1 MTPMTM
7 STEQAG
13 RIDGGRFNKWLHAP
27 EPQGW
32 FQSSAQQFH
41 QGWLKFRLHPLGLA
55 GLAIIVLLIL
65 VALSAPLLTAYD
77 PIVQDMAGRLSPPS
91 AEHWLGTDNFGRD
104 VFARIVYG
112 ARTTLYIIILVSVI
126 VAPMGLLIGTCSGY
140 FGGIVDEVLMR
151 ITDIF
156 LSFPGLVL
164 ALGFAAALGPGITNA
179 IIAIS
184 LTAWPPIARLA
195 RAETLS
201 LRKADFIAAVRLQGA
216 TPATIITRHILP
228 MCIPSVIVRVTL
240 NMAGIIITAAGLGF
254 LGLGAQPP
262 RPEWGAMAATGRE
275 FMLDSPWVIAAP
287 GIAIALVSLAFNLVG
302 DALRDVLDP
311 RGSQ

>member
-1 MTPMTM
+1 MPMTM
-7 STEQAG
+7 PLQQTDRINVG
-13 RIDGGRFNKWLHAP
+13 RVRRWLLAP
-27 EPQGW
+27 EPQGM
-32 FQSSAQQFH
+32 FQSLVQQLH
-41 QGWLKFRLHPLGLA
+41 QGWLKFRLHPLGIV
-55 GLAIIVLLIL
+55 GLGIILLLIL
-65 VALSAPLLTAYD
+65 IALAAPVLTSYD
-77 PIVQDMAGRLSPPS
+77 PIAQDMAIRLAPPS
-91 AEHWLGTDNFGRD
+91 AQHWLGTDNFGRD
-104 VFARIVYG
+104 VFARVIYG
-112 ARTTLYIIILVSVI
+112 ARTTLYIIFLVSII

-140 FGGIVDEVLMR
+140 FGGIIDEILMR

-216 TPATIITRHILP
+216 SPMAIIVRHILP

-262 RPEWGAMAATGRE
+262 WPEWGAMAATGRE

-287 GIAIALVSLAFNLVG
+287 GIAIALVSLAFNLLG

-311 RGSQ
+311 RGSE

>member
-1 MTPMTM
+1 MTISSEDADAHTLGFR
-7 STEQAG
+7 S
-13 RIDGGRFNKWLHAP
+13 WLRAD

-32 FQSSAQQFH
+32 FQSSAQQIH
-41 QGWLKFRLHPLGLA
+41 QGWLKFSLHPLGLA
-55 GLAIIVLLIL
+55 GLVIILLLIV
-65 VALSAPLLTAYD
+65 VATAAPLLTSYD
-77 PIVQDMAGRLSPPS
+77 PIVQDMAGRLAPPS
-91 AEHWLGTDNFGRD
+91 AAHLLGTDNFGRD
-104 VFARIVYG
+104 VFARVIYG
-112 ARTTLYIIILVSVI
+112 ARTTLYIIMLVTII
-126 VAPMGLLIGTCSGY
+126 VAPLGLLIGTVSGY
-140 FGGIVDEVLMR
+140 FDGIVDEILMR

-201 LRKADFIAAVRLQGA
+201 LRKADYIAAVRLQGA
-216 TPATIITRHILP
+216 TSLAIITRHILP

-262 RPEWGAMAATGRE
+262 WPEWGSMAASGRE

-311 RGSQ
+311 RGSE

>member
-1 MTPMTM
+1 MTI
-7 STEQAG
+7 STEDADTTHAG
-13 RIDGGRFNKWLHAP
+13 GFLNWLHAP

-32 FQSSAQQFH
+32 FQSSAQQIH
-41 QGWLKFRLHPLGLA
+41 QGWLKFSLHPLGLA
-55 GLAIIVLLIL
+55 GLVIIVLLIV
-65 VALSAPLLTAYD
+65 VATAAPLLTSYD
-77 PIVQDMAGRLSPPS
+77 PIVQDMAGRLAPPS

-104 VFARIVYG
+104 VFARVIYG
-112 ARTTLYIIILVSVI
+112 ARTTLYIIMLVTII
-126 VAPMGLLIGTCSGY
+126 VAPLGLLIGTFSGY
-140 FGGIVDEVLMR
+140 FGGIVDEILMR

-179 IIAIS
+179 IVAIS

-201 LRKADFIAAVRLQGA
+201 LRKADYIAAVRLQGA
-216 TPATIITRHILP
+216 TSIAIITRHILP

-262 RPEWGAMAATGRE
+262 WPEWGSMAASGRE

-311 RGSQ
+311 RGSE

>member
-1 MTPMTM
+1 MPISHPRPTPP
-7 STEQAG
+7 G
-13 RIDGGRFNKWLHAP
+13 LRGWLLAP
-27 EPQGW
+27 EPKGTLH
-32 FQSSAQQFH
+32 ALLQQFY
-41 QGWLKFRLHPLGLA
+41 QGWLKFREHPLGVV
-55 GLAIIVLLIL
+55 GLVVILIL
-65 VALSAPLLTAYD
+65 IVTAAAAPLLTQYD
-77 PIVQDMAGRLSPPS
+77 PVAQNMAIRLAPPS
-91 AEHWLGTDNFGRD
+91 WEHLLGTDNFGRD
-104 VFARIVYG
+104 VFSRIIYG
-112 ARTTLYIIILVSVI
+112 ARTTLDIIILVTII
-126 VAPMGLLIGTCSGY
+126 VAPIGLLIGTCSGY

-201 LRKADFIAAVRLQGA
+201 LRQMDYIAAVRLQGA
-216 TPATIITRHILP
+216 SSGAIILRHILP

-240 NMAGIIITAAGLGF
+240 NMAGIILTAAGLGF

-262 RPEWGAMAATGRE
+262 WPEWGAMAATGRE

-287 GIAIALVSLAFNLVG
+287 GLAIAAVSLAFNLVG

-311 RGSQ
+311 RGGE

>member
-1 MTPMTM
+1 MTISSEHADSVNT
-7 STEQAG
+7 
-13 RIDGGRFNKWLHAP
+13 GGLRNWLLAR
-27 EPQGW
+27 EPRGW
-32 FQSSAQQFH
+32 FQSSAQQIH
-41 QGWLKFRLHPLGLA
+41 QGWRKFSLHPLGLA
-55 GLAIIVLLIL
+55 GLAIILLLIV
-65 VALSAPLLTAYD
+65 VALAAPLLTSYD
-77 PIVQDMAGRLSPPS
+77 PIVQDMAGRLAPPS
-91 AEHWLGTDNFGRD
+91 ASHWLGTDNFGRD
-104 VFARIVYG
+104 VFSRVIYG
-112 ARTTLYIIILVSVI
+112 ARTTLYIIMLVTVI
-126 VAPMGLLIGTCSGY
+126 VAPLGLLIGTVSGY
-140 FGGIVDEVLMR
+140 FGGIVDEILMR
-151 ITDIF
+151 VTDIF

-201 LRKADFIAAVRLQGA
+201 LRKADYIAAVRLQGA
-216 TPATIITRHILP
+216 TSIAIITRHILP

-262 RPEWGAMAATGRE
+262 WPEWGSMAASGRE

-311 RGSQ
+311 RGSE

>member
-1 MTPMTM
+1 MTV
-7 STEQAG
+7 SAEHADGANAG
-13 RIDGGRFNKWLHAP
+13 NFRKWLLTP
-27 EPQGW
+27 EPKGW
-32 FQSSAQQFH
+32 FQASVQQVH
-41 QGWLKFRLHPLGLA
+41 QGGLKFSLHPLGLA
-55 GLAIIVLLIL
+55 GLTIIVLLVL
-65 VALSAPLLTAYD
+65 VALAAPLLTIYD
-77 PIVQDMAGRLSPPS
+77 PIVQDMAGRLAPPS
-91 AEHWLGTDNFGRD
+91 AAHWLGTDNFGRD
-104 VFARIVYG
+104 VFSRVIYG
-112 ARTTLYIIILVSVI
+112 ARTTLYIIMLVSII
-126 VAPMGLLIGTCSGY
+126 VAPLGLLIGTCSGY
-140 FGGIVDEVLMR
+140 FGGIVDEILMR

-216 TPATIITRHILP
+216 TPMAIITRHILP

-262 RPEWGAMAATGRE
+262 WPEWGAMAATGRE

-311 RGSQ
+311 RGSE

>member
-1 MTPMTM
+1 MTV
-7 STEQAG
+7 SAEHADGANAG
-13 RIDGGRFNKWLHAP
+13 NFRKWLLTP
-27 EPQGW
+27 EPKGW
-32 FQSSAQQFH
+32 FQSSVQQVH
-41 QGWLKFRLHPLGLA
+41 QGWLKFSLHPLGLA
-55 GLAIIVLLIL
+55 GLAIIVLLVL
-65 VALSAPLLTAYD
+65 VALAAPLLTIYD
-77 PIVQDMAGRLSPPS
+77 PIVQDMAGRLAPPS
-91 AEHWLGTDNFGRD
+91 AAHWLGTDNFGRD
-104 VFARIVYG
+104 VFSRVIYG
-112 ARTTLYIIILVSVI
+112 ARTTLYIIMLVSII
-126 VAPMGLLIGTCSGY
+126 VAPLGLLIGTCSGY
-140 FGGIVDEVLMR
+140 FGGIVDEILMR

-216 TPATIITRHILP
+216 TPMAIITRHILP

-262 RPEWGAMAATGRE
+262 WPEWGAMAATGRE

-311 RGSQ
+311 RGSE

>member
-1 MTPMTM
+1 MTI
-7 STEQAG
+7 STEDADSTHAAG
-13 RIDGGRFNKWLHAP
+13 FRGWLLAP

-32 FQSSAQQFH
+32 FQSSAQQIH
-41 QGWLKFRLHPLGLA
+41 QGWQKFSLHPLGLA
-55 GLAIIVLLIL
+55 GLVIIVLLIV
-65 VALSAPLLTAYD
+65 VATAAPLLTSYD
-77 PIVQDMAGRLSPPS
+77 PIVQDMAGRLAPPS

-104 VFARIVYG
+104 VFARVIYG
-112 ARTTLYIIILVSVI
+112 ARTTLYIIMLVTII
-126 VAPMGLLIGTCSGY
+126 VAPLGLLIGTFSGY
-140 FGGIVDEVLMR
+140 FGGIVDEILMR

-201 LRKADFIAAVRLQGA
+201 LRKADYIAAVRLQGA
-216 TPATIITRHILP
+216 TSIAIITRHILP

-262 RPEWGAMAATGRE
+262 WPEWGSMAASGRE

-311 RGSQ
+311 RGAE

>member
-1 MTPMTM
+1 MTVPATDTLP
-7 STEQAG
+7 SRPGFRGWLTE
-13 RIDGGRFNKWLHAP
+13 P
-27 EPQGW
+27 EPKGW
-32 FQSSAQQFH
+32 TQASAQQFY
-41 QGWLKFRLHPLGLA
+41 QGWLRFRAHPLGLV
-55 GLAIIVLLIL
+55 GLAMIVLLIL
-65 VALSAPLLTAYD
+65 VAIAAPLITSYD
-77 PIVQDMAGRLSPPS
+77 PIAQDLSQRLMPPS

-104 VFARIVYG
+104 VYTRIVYG
-112 ARTTLYIIILVSVI
+112 ARTTLHIVVLVTVI
-126 VAPMGLLIGTCSGY
+126 VAPIGLLIGTCSGY
-140 FGGIVDEVLMR
+140 FGGWVDEVLMR

-201 LRKADFIAAVRLQGA
+201 LRQADYIAAVRLQGA
-216 TPATIITRHILP
+216 SSLAIIVRHILP
-228 MCIPSVIVRVTL
+228 MCVPSVIVRVTL
-240 NMAGIIITAAGLGF
+240 NMAGIILTAAGLGF

-262 RPEWGAMAATGRE
+262 APEWGSMAATGRE
-275 FMLDSPWVIAAP
+275 FMIDSPWVIAAP
-287 GIAIALVSLAFNLVG
+287 GIAIAVVSLAFNLFG

-311 RGSQ
+311 RGSE